1 MLWTRRR
8 FLGSTVAAVATLGAP
23 RAARAATKRIVPDC
37 GLPPST
43 PGLGPIDVHCHI
55 FNATDLQVER
65 FLTLAVAPHMPRPLQ
80 PVVRLLAPVLQ
91 KAGWHAAPDG
101 DTELKALQALAV
113 GETTSI
119 DKDRQEGLSRFADAF
134 AEELRTPL
142 GSQRLKGQALS
153 ATSVPEREPAGCHLS
168 SC

>member
-1 MLWTRRR
+1 
-8 FLGSTVAAVATLGAP
+8 
-23 RAARAATKRIVPDC
+23 
-37 GLPPST
+37 
-43 PGLGPIDVHCHI
+43 
-55 FNATDLQVER
+55 ATDLQVER

-134 AEELRTPL
+134 AEGLRTPL
-142 GSQRLKGQALS
+142 GRRFLDEYERYRRVALARIPAVTAAQDIAGFS
-153 ATSVPEREPAGCHLS
+153 RNDLTTASGLLRYVERERMVGHGLHPVFDFTSRFFQYRYVNAHYLL
-168 SC
+168 